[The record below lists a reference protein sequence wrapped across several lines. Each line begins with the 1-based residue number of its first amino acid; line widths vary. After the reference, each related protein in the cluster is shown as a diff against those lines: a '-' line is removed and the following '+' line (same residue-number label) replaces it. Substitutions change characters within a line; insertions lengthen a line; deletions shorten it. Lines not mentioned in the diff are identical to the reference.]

1 MRALVLALL
10 SSALLLAQQ
19 TPQQTPVFRGGI
31 TIVPLTVTVLD
42 KNGKPVTDLTQRDFT
57 ILEDGARQEIK
68 TFAAEELR
76 PQPPPAHEP
85 PTLVRPARFADAA
98 PSTRRTFLL
107 VLGYGRIQ
115 YPAKGLDGAMAFIR
129 EHLLP
134 QDFVAVIG
142 FNRASNFTTEHEAA
156 AQTIERYKQ
165 KHEAIISAI
174 DTFYDFPGHRG
185 MPLPDSIQAD
195 IDSVFQEPGR
205 PAPPRSVS
213 SMLFGSEMF
222 VKVAQQAET
231 RAQNTYGAMPSDL
244 PWDARVVALDL
255 LKAYAGIEYLRYLDG
270 EKHLVWIIQSGMGQT
285 LAGTPWSVQDDE
297 QLAARSGD
305 AGVVT
310 DIIHTGG
317 IPMPVSRGRVGMP
330 SLASMD
336 SIQSSENIAELTGGQ
351 FTGVS
356 YAEAALS
363 RIDAA
368 TRFNYVLGY
377 TPIKPELDGKFRKI
391 SVKVNRPGVTVLY
404 RHGYSADED
413 VRPLDLR
420 TLLTTSRLASAAS
433 GDQQSRDI
441 KIDAKASVVSGIGMR
456 RAVVDMTI
464 DASRITFS
472 TDGDRRVAAL
482 DVRVFVGDDKERP
495 IGETSENI
503 DLSVTEA
510 EQQTLIKNGIRYAV
524 RVPITGEP
532 KYAKVVVYDYRA
544 DLLGTATI
552 KIK

>member
-1 MRALVLALL
+1 MKSVLALAM
-10 SSALLLAQQ
+10 SAVVVAQQ
-19 TPQQTPVFRGGI
+19 TPPRQTPVFRGGI
-31 TIVPLTVTVLD
+31 TIVPLTVTVLG
-42 KNGKPVTDLTQRDFT
+42 KNGKPVTDLTQSDFT
-57 ILEDGARQEIK
+57 VLEDNVKQEIR
-68 TFAAEELR
+68 TFATTELK

-85 PTLVRPARFADAA
+85 PTLVKPARFADAA

-115 YPAKGLDGAMAFIR
+115 HPAKALDGAMSFIR
-129 EHLLP
+129 GRLLP

-142 FNRASNFTTEHEAA
+142 FNRASNFTTDHEAA
-156 AQTIERYKQ
+156 AQTIERYSQ
-165 KHEAIISAI
+165 KYEAIISAI
-174 DTFYDFPGHRG
+174 EAFYDFPGHRG
-185 MPLPDSIQAD
+185 MPLPESIQAD
-195 IDSVFQEPGR
+195 IDGLFQESGGR
-205 PAPPRSVS
+205 APPRSMS
-213 SMLFGSEMF
+213 SLLFGSEMF
-222 VKVAQQAET
+222 VKAEQQAEL
-231 RAQNTYGAMPSDL
+231 RARNTYGAAPSDL
-244 PWDARVVALDL
+244 PWDSRVIKLDL

-270 EKHLVWIIQSGMGQT
+270 DKHLVWLIEQGMDMT

-317 IPMPVSRGRVGMP
+317 IAMPVSQGRVGMP
-330 SLASMD
+330 PLAAMD
-336 SIQSSENIAELTGGQ
+336 AIQSSETIAELTGGQ

-356 YAEAALS
+356 YADAALS
-363 RIDAA
+363 RIDEA

-377 TPIKPELDGKFRKI
+377 KPSKPELDGRFRKV

-404 RHGYSADED
+404 RHGYSAAED

-433 GDQQSRDI
+433 GDQQSKDI
-441 KIDAKASVVSGIGMR
+441 TIDAKASIVAGIGAR
-456 RAVVDMTI
+456 RVVVDLTI

-482 DVRVFVGDDKERP
+482 DVRVFIGDAKEKP
-495 IGETSENI
+495 IGEASENI

-510 EQQTLIKNGIRYAV
+510 ERQQLVNTGLRYSA
-524 RVPITGEP
+524 RVPISGDP

-544 DLLGTATI
+544 DLLGTLTV
-552 KIK
+552 KLK